1 MQYDDLTVVLKEA
14 ENELSVMVE
23 GTHEGFVRSRAHRL
37 LERLEIAVGPPRR
50 VVMFLESG
58 KRLISKLVLFC
69 AGRQGAT
76 GCLNLPNRGTEGG

>member
-1 MQYDDLTVVLKEA
+1 MVLKEA

-23 GTHEGFVRSRAHRL
+23 RTQEGLARNRAHCL

-58 KRLISKLVLFC
+58 KRLVSELVLF
-69 AGRQGAT
+69 
-76 GCLNLPNRGTEGG
+76 NSMPDNREPQLA